1 MESEFWIERWKQK
14 QIGFH
19 QDEINAHLQDF
30 WPGLRIP
37 EASRVFVPLCGK
49 SSDML
54 WLRAQ
59 GYEVLGIELSPIAV
73 EEFFTESQLE
83 PVVTQKGDFQRWE
96 TDGLV
101 VLCGDFFKLKAD
113 DLANC
118 SGVFDR
124 ASLIALPPQMR
135 PDYVRQMIS
144 IMPKDV
150 HMLLVTMEYLQEEM
164 QGPPFSVHEEEV
176 RQHYQQNYEVSLL
189 FEKDIIAEN
198 PRFGEQGISQLL
210 EKVYQLTP
218 LAAHK
223 D

>member
-1 MESEFWIERWKQK
+1 METDFWIERWKQR

-30 WPGLRIP
+30 WPGLGIP
-37 EASRVFVPLCGK
+37 RTDRVFVPLCGK

-59 GYEVLGIELSPIAV
+59 GHEVLGNELSPIAV
-73 EEFFTESQLE
+73 EEFFIENKLE
-83 PVVTQKGDFQRWE
+83 PAVTQQGDFQRWE
-96 TDGLV
+96 IDGLAL
-101 VLCGDFFKLKAD
+101 LCGDFFKLKAEH
-113 DLANC
+113 LSNC

-124 ASLIALPPQMR
+124 ASLIALPPEMR
-135 PDYVRQMIS
+135 PDYARHMQS
-144 IMPKDV
+144 IVPKQCR
-150 HMLLVTMEYLQEEM
+150 MLLVTMEYVQEEM

-176 RQHYQQNYEVSLL
+176 RKLYKQNHEISLL

-198 PRFGEQGISQLL
+198 PRFSEQGISQLV

-218 LAAHK
+218 LQAPI